1 MVHVC
6 ILAVTRTN
14 SKYFM
19 NFLEKNTNLD
29 FSEFTIYLEKAVRVL
44 VAIPANATEDEALAG
59 LALCEW
65 LENNGK
71 FARILFTDNY
81 PVDARQFGVDD
92 FQIADLSVSTQL
104 VLTLSGLPASSK
116 VHLPAT
122 VQEMNSDTQVV
133 LGFSGA
139 KVENLSV
146 QGTFLTNNFDLVI
159 LLGSARWE
167 DLSQAVKQNLSYL
180 SGLPKVNVSNRF
192 IHRGIAN
199 IQLGLL
205 TAVCV
210 SEVVA
215 VYMRKL
221 SDQYTISPNTATLLY
236 AGLTTATRNLLSEQV
251 TSEGFALAGWLL
263 EQGAQQEQASLHLA
277 PKLPLSVLK
286 LFGEVLE
293 HLQVLAEVPLGLA
306 VTLNAVDT
314 TRRDLVETIINV
326 QNWLGGDYPVIL
338 GVPNIKGGVNV
349 CGTLNFGKSAPEL
362 ETALNLQNAESF
374 KQKHLECVFGVA
386 SDRDT
391 LLSDIDKLFYK

>member
-1 MVHVC
+1 
-6 ILAVTRTN
+6 
-14 SKYFM
+14 M

-391 LLSDIDKLFYK
+391 LLLDLTKLV